1 MLGVFRTLEMV
12 VGRVGGLLSPL
23 VVVVFV
29 AEAAVGLVRL
39 EVLEGVDL
47 TKGRFGRTFVL
58 LRNAWVS
65 SPATGAWTEGL
76 FSMMQWTECRQ
87 ILISSVS
94 IAGTRAHGNHAY
106 LICTWWMRR
115 KC

>member
-1 MLGVFRTLEMV
+1 VLGAFRALEMV

-39 EVLEGVDL
+39 EVLDGVDL

-65 SPATGAWTEGL
+65 SPVTGAWLADL
-76 FSMMQWTECRQ
+76 FSMMQYRD
-87 ILISSVS
+87 VD
-94 IAGTRAHGNHAY
+94 R
-106 LICTWWMRR
+106 
-115 KC
+115 